1 MKLKSM
7 KCGFPAFKWS
17 YFYRNKMRNGEIVE
31 VTVHEIKG
39 AQTVLPIV
47 LFPP

>member
-1 MKLKSM
+1 
-7 KCGFPAFKWS
+7 
-17 YFYRNKMRNGEIVE
+17 MRNGEIVG

-47 LFPP
+47 LFPPQVDVLRTKVVVDNKQG